1 MATIDKRGS
10 TYRARVSIKDN
21 GKYKLKSKSGFKT
34 KSEAKAWAAEQE
46 VAKNS
51 NGISMNDSQLFSDY
65 FESWYKLYKRDI
77 TENSL
82 RWYARA
88 HAIIEQ
94 YLPNVTLAN
103 LNRTILQDFF
113 NKLGEEKAYSTS
125 SKLRMYI
132 RAALKNAQ
140 YDGLISKDPTVGLV
154 ITGNEGKSK
163 DLKFLEEK
171 QMSDLI
177 ELMQDIPSIE
187 RTISDQMILTALYT
201 GARYQEIAAL
211 TPSDIRPG
219 LISINKAWEQYTKS
233 IKETKT
239 KTSNR
244 TISVPIQLTNEL
256 MDWSQDKTKHQFIF
270 SETGDTPISS
280 ASPNKYLKQ
289 HLEEIHSPKI
299 ITFHGLRHTH
309 ASWLLSKG
317 VDVQYVS
324 ERLGHSSVNITLEV
338 YTHLLQN
345 KRQLEEEKSINLL
358 NGVGNFQDKIGQN
371 LDKNN

>member
-10 TYRARVSIKDN
+10 TYRARVSVKDG
-21 GKYKLKSKSGFKT
+21 GKYKSKSKSGFKT
-34 KSEAKAWAAEQE
+34 KSAAKAWAAEQE
-46 VAKNS
+46 VAKNTG
-51 NGISMNDSQLFSDY
+51 GINMNDTQLFADY
-65 FESWYKLYKRDI
+65 FESWYKLYKTDI

-82 RWYARA
+82 RWYSHA
-88 HAIIEQ
+88 HALIEQ
-94 YLPNVTLAN
+94 YLPNVTLGN

-113 NKLGEEKAYSTS
+113 NKLGSENAYSTS

-132 RAALKNAQ
+132 RAALQNAQ

-171 QMSDLI
+171 QMADLLEYI
-177 ELMQDIPSIE
+177 QDIPNLE
-187 RTISDQMILTALYT
+187 RTISDQMILTALFT
-201 GARYQEIAAL
+201 GARYQEIVAL
-211 TPSDIRPG
+211 TPSDIHPG
-219 LISINKAWEQYTKS
+219 LISINKAWEQYTKK

-244 TISVPIQLTNEL
+244 IISVPVSLTDDL
-256 MDWSQDKTKHQFIF
+256 LAWSADKSKHQFIF
-270 SETGDTPISS
+270 SQNGAIPVAS
-280 ASPNKYLKQ
+280 ASPNKYLKKY
-289 HLEEIHSPKI
+289 LEAINSPKI

-317 VDVQYVS
+317 VDIQYIS

-345 KRQLEEEKSINLL
+345 KREIESNKSLNLL
-358 NGVGNFQDKIGQN
+358 NN
-371 LDKNN
+371 LTK